1 MVLTQPK
8 TTATRDPTKFP
19 TSQLALLA
27 LVRVAE
33 PIALTSIF
41 PYAWQLVIDFNVGD
55 RANAS
60 FYAGLLISAFALAES
75 LTGMYDNLCKSSAVH
90 NTRRL
95 TIFSY
100 RFWGGL
106 SDRLGRKP
114 VLIMGSFGVV
124 ASLLVVGFA
133 PSFWVALFGR
143 FLGGAL
149 NGNIGVIQTV
159 VAEIV
164 TNPKHEPKAYA
175 IMPFVWSIGVTIG
188 PSIGGYFATPSN
200 NFPGTPLDNELFRKF
215 PYLLPNLLCAS
226 LMVVSILAGWLCL
239 EETHPEMR
247 PNTTSSLVT
256 DERTPIQSRT
266 PRTSM
271 LITGPMSMPAVD
283 LTHPE
288 SYGTFTRVSEEAV
301 EEEWNVRPDGSTR
314 LPNESET
321 SGSKWLTRRV
331 AMLMV
336 ALGLFTYHS
345 MTYDHLMP
353 IFFQDERIPAGAPTM
368 STSIGTQYG
377 SLAGGLGLTIQQCG
391 IILAFNGLIAILIQG
406 IVFPLVASLCSIWR
420 IFIVVTVLAPIAYF
434 LVPWLALLPENLLY
448 TGIYA
453 ALFVRNLLSILAY
466 PVLLI
471 LIKEASPSNRLGK
484 INGLASS
491 TGAAC
496 RTLASPIAG
505 LLYGVGVRIE
515 FTALAWWAS
524 ALVAVVG
531 AVQAVTTIHQAR
543 SGPQHEVRPV
553 GRCAFIPE
561 LEEGRVRKESVVRIR
576 VGEDSGYATEDDD
589 ELTPFATRVPRG

>member
-1 MVLTQPK
+1 MLT
-8 TTATRDPTKFP
+8 RCYI
-19 TSQLALLA
+19 A

-75 LTGMYDNLCKSSAVH
+75 LTGM
-90 NTRRL
+90 
-95 TIFSY
+95 
-100 RFWGGL
+100 FWGGL

-164 TNPKHEPKAYA
+164 TNPKHEPK
-175 IMPFVWSIGVTIG
+175 
-188 PSIGGYFATPSN
+188 
-200 NFPGTPLDNELFRKF
+200 LFRKF
-215 PYLLPNLLCAS
+215 PYLLPNLICAS

-271 LITGPMSMPAVD
+271 LITGPTSMPAVD